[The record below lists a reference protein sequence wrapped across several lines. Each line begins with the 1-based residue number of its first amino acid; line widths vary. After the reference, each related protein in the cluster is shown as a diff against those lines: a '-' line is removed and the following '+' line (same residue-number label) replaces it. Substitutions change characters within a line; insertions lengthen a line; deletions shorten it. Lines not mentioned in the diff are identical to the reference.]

1 MTLQSHGSAAARD
14 ELGHQI
20 RSLAPWFHNLHL
32 PSGHQTA
39 PDHPLGDFPAFKW
52 KQIGGTL
59 PTDMRGMRVLDIGC
73 NAGFYSVAL
82 ARRGAHVIGIDVDPH
97 YLRQAAWVRE
107 RFELDAERLE
117 LRQMQVYDLAR
128 LNETF
133 DVVLFLGVLYHL
145 RYPLLALDIVATK
158 VRDLL
163 VLQTLMMPGE
173 EAVAVPRDLSLA
185 ERQVMLD
192 PGWPKLA
199 FIEHEL
205 AADPTNWWAPN
216 RACVEAM
223 LRSAGL
229 KPTGSPAHEILL
241 ARRVGAVQGSAELRA
256 IFPKCQPLGLTER
269 S

>member
-1 MTLQSHGSAAARD
+1 MTLQSHGGAAAQD
-14 ELGHQI
+14 ELGCQI
-20 RSLAPWFHNLHL
+20 RALAPWFHNLHL

-52 KQIGGTL
+52 KQIVGSL
-59 PTDMRGMRVLDIGC
+59 PADMQGMRVLDIGC

-82 ARRGAHVIGIDVDPH
+82 AHRGAHVLGIDMDPH
-97 YLRQAAWVRE
+97 YLCQAAWVRE
-107 RFELDAERLE
+107 RFELDPERLE

-173 EAVAVPRDLSLA
+173 EAVEVPRDLSLG
-185 ERQVMLD
+185 ERHVMLD

-216 RACVEAM
+216 RAGVEAM
-223 LRSAGL
+223 LRSTGL
-229 KPTGSPAHEILL
+229 QPAGSPAHEIQL
-241 ARRVGAVQGSAELRA
+241 ARRVGDTQTPAELRA
-256 IFPKCQPLGLTER
+256 IFPKCQPLRLTER